1 MVDYY
6 KAKEDWCESFLTCF
20 KSSVLR
26 KRCLRDFNFY
36 KLFFLLK
43 QSQQAF
49 TFEIGTYLPAT
60 RILVNY
66 CPYHY
71 HFSVNII
78 HCDSGARYNG
88 SGTYLIV
95 VMIF

>member
-1 MVDYY
+1 MVDY
-6 KAKEDWCESFLTCF
+6 KAKEDWCESFLTCLN
-20 KSSVLR
+20 SSVLQG
-26 KRCLRDFNFY
+26 RCLEDFYFY
-36 KLFFLLK
+36 KHFFLRK

-66 CPYHY
+66 CPYN
-71 HFSVNII
+71 FSVNII